1 VKWLR
6 KIKKINNLTYKII
19 YLIYFILLGTIWY
32 EYFLIQN
39 LTFSN
44 NFSKNYF
51 NHFSLT
57 IFIGLIAYII
67 PFLWN
72 AYKRLLD
79 KKDKT
84 RGEKIENILTKA
96 FYQKGIKYFGFFIQ
110 APIGISIFLGLFI
123 LPFLSYYLRLLM
135 FLIFFLYFL
144 FLPQLYEKIES
155 MSDTDLKKFLEETD
169 PSSEDTEK
177 VFRELW
183 RRSDDEIE
191 KEFSI
196 KASNILKH
204 FAKKL
209 DELISDDNLSQVLK
223 LIRDFDKSLEKRYI
237 YFLVNDFFEK
247 ILQWHFKIWQKRHEH
262 KKGSI
267 GVSIKLGLIIKK
279 IEERALRENESDF
292 LFDKLKKHISSYG
305 KEKIIKDGKERY
317 YIENSLRIFY
327 SVFFRVI
334 EDFKDFS
341 KRYDIWEC
349 FPNEWK
355 ITKDN
360 YKRYLESRISWDY
373 FIGWASSRIRHSE
386 KNYDEFLDEV
396 IENLFPEV
404 DPITWGRILLFRY
417 SPYGPEGKIKYVLE
431 KKWHFGH
438 MGRMYTGTEVGDE
451 NIEKWL
457 SDKIKESEEAAY
469 ELALFLFKNTFTK
482 ENLEK
487 YIKKLEDL
495 ESTYNKDSLEEK
507 HRLSLLN
514 IFTAMLDY
522 YDKQRNR

>member
-1 VKWLR
+1 MKWFR

-19 YLIYFILLGTIWY
+19 YLIYFVLLGIIWY
-32 EYFLIQN
+32 EYILSQN

-51 NHFSLT
+51 NHSSLT

-79 KKDKT
+79 KKDKA
-84 RGEKIENILTKA
+84 RGEKVENILAKV

-110 APIGISIFLGLFI
+110 APMGISIFVGLFI
-123 LPFLSYYLRLLM
+123 LAFLPHYLKSRILLT
-135 FLIFFLYFL
+135 FFLYFF

-155 MSDTDLKKFLEETD
+155 RSDTDLKKFLEETD

-177 VFRELW
+177 IFRELW
-183 RRSDDEIE
+183 QRSDEEIE

-196 KASNILKH
+196 KASNILKY

-209 DELISDDNLSQVLK
+209 EELISDDNLSQVLK

-247 ILQWHFKIWQKRHEH
+247 TLQWHFKIWQKKYECKEANKVLRTLEF
-262 KKGSI
+262 
-267 GVSIKLGLIIKK
+267 IIRK
-279 IEERALRENESDF
+279 IEERALREDEINL
-292 LFDKLKKHISSYG
+292 LFDRLKKHISSYS
-305 KEKIIKDGKERY
+305 KEKIIKDERVKC
-317 YIENSLRIFY
+317 YIEDLFRIFY
-327 SVFFRVI
+327 SIFFKVM
-334 EDFKDFS
+334 EDIKDFS
-341 KRYDIWEC
+341 KRDEIWDS
-349 FPNEWK
+349 FPDEWK

-360 YKRYLESRISWDY
+360 YKRYLESRISWNR
-373 FIGWASSRIRHSE
+373 FIKWAWPRIQYSE
-386 KNYDEFLDEV
+386 KDYDEFLDEV
-396 IENLFPEV
+396 IKNLFPEV
-404 DPITWGRILLFRY
+404 DLITWGRILLFRY

-438 MGRMYTGTEVGDE
+438 VGGGTGVGGG

-457 SDKIKESEEAAY
+457 SDKIKESKESTY

-487 YIKKLEDL
+487 YIKELKDL
-495 ESTYNKDSLEEK
+495 ESTYDKNSLEEK

-522 YDKQRNR
+522 YNKQKNE